1 MVGAEALKTSDVL
14 RPVEPAVLP
23 EEELRWCSV
32 TLKEVLRRGSRLEAS
47 VFDVEGRHA
56 REVLNRCKWP
66 RVHVC
71 GRDGLATAFYPT
83 RFKRIIVEQSEYP
96 LILPSQIQ
104 EINPRPKTYLS
115 PLCNT
120 DFELLKAQKGQI
132 LLTRSGTIGN
142 CSIVSDTLNGKTLSD
157 DIIRITCKTGTDTG
171 YLYAF
176 LRTKT
181 GNALIR
187 TNEYGAVVSHIE
199 PEHLENVPIPD
210 PPPMLKKRIHDL
222 VMKSYTLRDE
232 SNDLLEEAER
242 ILYDALDLPPLSKL
256 RPRYFDKT
264 AGVRNYAV
272 KLSQLSGRLDAS
284 YHVPI
289 VDAILRRLKKEA
301 ADITTIGDPRISKR
315 IILPGRF
322 ARVYVQEGQ
331 GTVFF
336 GGKQLYEL
344 DPANKKYLSLAKH
357 GNRIKKDLMLTE
369 NMTLITRSGTVGKV
383 ALVPAHWANWVANEH
398 IIRVEP
404 ASSDIGGYLYVFLTT
419 DYGRELITR
428 FTYGAVVDEID
439 DHHVSRIPIPFLQNA
454 STQPEINRL
463 ALEANTKR
471 TEAYRA
477 EQEAIRI
484 TNDEVIR
491 SYDNDRAI

>member
-1 MVGAEALKTSDVL
+1 MVSPEALKTADL
-14 RPVEPAVLP
+14 PLPVEPANLP

-32 TLKEVLRRGSRLEAS
+32 TLNEVLRRGLRLEAS

-56 REVLNRCKWP
+56 REVLKRCKWTKLP
-66 RVHVC
+66 LY
-71 GRDGLATAFYPT
+71 GNGGIASNAFYPG
-83 RFKRIIVEQSEYP
+83 RFKRFYCDADYPDAIGFLGSSEM
-96 LILPSQIQ
+96 LDVQ
-104 EINPRPKTYLS
+104 PKPVKFMSGQNEKAEAIKVKAGWVLLS
-115 PLCNT
+115 
-120 DFELLKAQKGQI
+120 
-132 LLTRSGTIGN
+132 RSGTIGN
-142 CSIVSDTLNGKTLSD
+142 VAFVSETLERYVVSEHA
-157 DIIRITCKTGTDTG
+157 IRILTDYPG
-171 YLYAF
+171 YVYSF

-210 PPPMLKKRIHDL
+210 PPPVLKKRIHDL
-222 VMKSYTLRDE
+222 VMKSYALRDE
-232 SNDLLEEAER
+232 SNDLLEKAER
-242 ILYDALDLPPLSKL
+242 LLYDALNMPPLSKL

-264 AGVRNYAV
+264 ADLRNYTV
-272 KLSQLSGRLDAS
+272 KLSRLSGRLDAS

-301 ADITTIGDPRISKR
+301 AEITTIGDPRVSKR
-315 IILPGRF
+315 VILPGRF

-331 GTVFF
+331 GAVFF

-344 DPANKKYLSLAKH
+344 DPANKKYLSLKH
-357 GNRIKKDLMLTE
+357 HGKRIREQLTLEE
-369 NMTLITRSGTVGKV
+369 NMVMITCSGTIGKIAIVPKHWVG
-383 ALVPAHWANWVANEH
+383 WTANQH
-398 IIRVEP
+398 IIRVQP
-404 ASSDIGGYLYVFLTT
+404 SSADIAGYLYVFLAT

-439 DHHVSRIPIPFLQNA
+439 DRHVAQVPIPLLKDA
-454 STQPEINRL
+454 ATQAEINRL
-463 ALEANTKR
+463 ALEANFKR

-484 TNDEVIR
+484 TNEEVIH
-491 SYDNDRAI
+491 AEE